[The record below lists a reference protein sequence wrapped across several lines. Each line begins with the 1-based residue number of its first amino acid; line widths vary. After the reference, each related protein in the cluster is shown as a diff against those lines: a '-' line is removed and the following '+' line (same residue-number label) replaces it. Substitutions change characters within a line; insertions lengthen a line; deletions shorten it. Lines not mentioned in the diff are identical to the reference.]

1 MIVDCGWYSA
11 GAREAEATSVAEAA
25 RLSREGSGFVWLA
38 VSEPDSEELNELGA
52 CFDLPAL
59 AVEDAL
65 EGHQRPKLEE
75 YGESVFVVVK
85 TVRYDQ
91 ATTLFDIGEL
101 DVFLGS
107 RYAIVVGRAAG
118 DVLAGARQRLDAH
131 PGVATLGPMAGLWAL
146 LDTVIDDG
154 ERVADLL
161 VDQGERIE
169 QAVFEGDGDQS
180 EPIYLHHRRVERLGR
195 VVHPALAIFDTL
207 ERGESVES
215 PQGVR
220 HFLRDVG
227 DHARR
232 LSEEVM
238 LLSGRLDGLLNANLA
253 RVTVRQNV
261 IMQKVS
267 AWAAIAAAPTI
278 ITGIYGMNFR
288 RFPELGWPFGYPLAL
303 AIMVVAVLALRWQFR
318 RVGWL

>member
-1 MIVDCGWYSA
+1 MIIDCGWYRA
-11 GAREAEATSVAEAA
+11 GVREAEAASVAEAA
-25 RLSREGSGFVWLA
+25 CLSREGSGFVWLA
-38 VSEPDSEELNELGA
+38 VSEPDSAELNELGVS
-52 CFDLPAL
+52 FDLPAL

-75 YGESVFVVVK
+75 YGECVFVVVK
-85 TVRYDQ
+85 TVRYDRA
-91 ATTLFDIGEL
+91 ATQFDIGEL
-101 DVFLGS
+101 DVFVGS
-107 RYAIVVGRAAG
+107 RYAIVVGRSAT
-118 DVLAGARQRLDAH
+118 DVVAGARERLDAH
-131 PGVATLGPMAGLWAL
+131 PGVATLGPMAGLWAV

-161 VDQGERIE
+161 IDQGERIE
-169 QAVFEGDGDQS
+169 QAVFEGDGDHS
-180 EPIYLHHRRVERLGR
+180 EPIYLHHRRVEQLGR

-207 ERGESVES
+207 ERGEPVES
-215 PQGVR
+215 PEGVR
-220 HFLRDVG
+220 PFLRDVG

-238 LLSGRLDGLLNANLA
+238 MLSGRLDGLLNANLA

-261 IMQKVS
+261 IMQMVS

-303 AIMVVAVLALRWQFR
+303 LIMVVAVLALRWQFR

>member
-1 MIVDCGWYSA
+1 MIIDCGWYHN
-11 GAREAEATSVAEAA
+11 GARQAEATSVAEAA
-25 RLSREGSGFVWLA
+25 RLSREGAGFVWLA

-52 CFDLPAL
+52 SFDLPAL

-75 YGESVFVVVK
+75 YGECVFVVVK

-91 ATTLFDIGEL
+91 ATTQFDIGEL

-107 RYAIVVGRAAG
+107 RYAIVIGRAAT
-118 DVLAGARQRLDAH
+118 DVLAGASERLDEH
-131 PGVATLGPMAGLWAL
+131 PGVATLGAMAGLWAL
-146 LDTVIDDG
+146 LDTVIDNG

-180 EPIYLHHRRVERLGR
+180 EPIYLHHRRVERLER
-195 VVHPALAIFDTL
+195 VVHPVLAIFDTL
-207 ERGESVES
+207 ERGEPVES
-215 PQGVR
+215 PQGLR
-220 HFLRDVG
+220 PFLRDVG

-238 LLSGRLDGLLNANLA
+238 LLSGRLDGLLDANLA

-303 AIMVVAVLALRWQFR
+303 LIMVVAVLALRWQFR

>member
-1 MIVDCGWYSA
+1 MIIDCARYSA
-11 GAREAEATSVAEAA
+11 GAREAEVASVAEAA

-38 VSEPDSEELNELGA
+38 LTEPDSEELNELGA
-52 CFDLPAL
+52 SFDLPAL

-75 YGESVFVVVK
+75 YGECVFVVVK
-85 TVRYDQ
+85 TLRYDQ
-91 ATTLFDIGEL
+91 ATTQFDIGEL
-101 DVFLGS
+101 DVFIGS
-107 RYAIVVGRAAG
+107 RYAIVVGRAAT

-180 EPIYLHHRRVERLGR
+180 KPIYLHYRRVERLER
-195 VVHPALAIFDTL
+195 AVHPALAIFDTL
-207 ERGESVES
+207 ERGEPVES

-220 HFLRDVG
+220 PFLRDVG

-238 LLSGRLDGLLNANLA
+238 LLSGRLDGLLDANLA
-253 RVTVRQNV
+253 KVTVRQNV

-267 AWAAIAAAPTI
+267 AWAALAAVPTI
-278 ITGIYGMNFR
+278 ITGIYGMNFH
-288 RFPELGWPFGYPLAL
+288 RFPELSWPFGYPLAL
-303 AIMVVAVLALRWQFR
+303 LVMVVAVLALRWQFR

>member
-1 MIVDCGWYSA
+1 MIIDCARYRA
-11 GAREAEATSVAEAA
+11 GVRQTEATSVADAA
-25 RLSREGSGFVWLA
+25 RLSREASGFVWLA
-38 VSEPDSEELNELGA
+38 VSEPDSEELNKLGA
-52 CFDLPAL
+52 SFDLPAL
-59 AVEDAL
+59 AVEDAR

-75 YGESVFVVVK
+75 YGECVFVVVK
-85 TVRYDQ
+85 TVGYDR
-91 ATTLFDIGEL
+91 ATTQLDIGEL
-101 DVFLGS
+101 DIFLGS
-107 RYAIVVGRAAG
+107 RYAIVVGRADT
-118 DVLAGARQRLDAH
+118 DVLAGARQRLDEH
-131 PGVATLGPMAGLWAL
+131 PGVAALGSMGGLWAL

-161 VDQGERIE
+161 IDEGERIE

-180 EPIYLHHRRVERLGR
+180 EPIYVHHRRVERLGR
-195 VVHPALAIFDTL
+195 VVHPVLAIFDTL
-207 ERGESVES
+207 ERGAPVES

-220 HFLRDVG
+220 PFLRDVG

-232 LSEEVM
+232 LSEEVAI
-238 LLSGRLDGLLNANLA
+238 LSGRLDGLLNANLA

-267 AWAAIAAAPTI
+267 GWAAIAAVPTI

-288 RFPELGWPFGYPLAL
+288 TMPELGWPFGYPLAL
-303 AIMVVAVLALRWQFR
+303 VVMVAAVLALRWQFR

>member
-1 MIVDCGWYSA
+1 MIIDCAWYHA
-11 GAREAEATSVAEAA
+11 GVRQAEANSVAEAA

-38 VSEPDSEELNELGA
+38 VSDPDSGEVNELGA
-52 CFDLPAL
+52 SFDLPAL

-75 YGESVFVVVK
+75 YGECVFVVVK

-91 ATTLFDIGEL
+91 ATTQFDIGEL

-107 RYAIVVGRAAG
+107 RYAVVVGRAAT
-118 DVLAGARQRLDAH
+118 DVLARARERLDEH
-131 PGVATLGPMAGLWAL
+131 PGVAALGAMAGLWAL

-180 EPIYLHHRRVERLGR
+180 EPIYLHHRRVERLER
-195 VVHPALAIFDTL
+195 VVHPVLAIFDTL
-207 ERGESVES
+207 ERGEPVES
-215 PQGVR
+215 PQGLR
-220 HFLRDVG
+220 PFLRDVG

-232 LSEEVM
+232 LSEEVAI
-238 LLSGRLDGLLNANLA
+238 LSGRLDGLLNANLA

-288 RFPELGWPFGYPLAL
+288 WFPELGWPFGYPLAL
-303 AIMVVAVLALRWQFR
+303 VIMVVAVLALRWQFR

>member
-1 MIVDCGWYSA
+1 M
-11 GAREAEATSVAEAA
+11 
-25 RLSREGSGFVWLA
+25 WLA

-52 CFDLPAL
+52 SFALPAL

-75 YGESVFVVVK
+75 YGECVFVVVK
-85 TVRYDQ
+85 TVGYDP
-91 ATTLFDIGEL
+91 ATTQFDIGEL
-101 DVFLGS
+101 DIFLGS
-107 RYAIVVGRAAG
+107 RYAIVVGRAAT
-118 DVLAGARQRLDAH
+118 DVLAGARERLDEH
-131 PGVATLGPMAGLWAL
+131 PRVANLGPVAGLWAL

-161 VDQGERIE
+161 IDQGELIE
-169 QAVFEGDGDQS
+169 QAVFEDVGDQS
-180 EPIYLHHRRVERLGR
+180 EPIYQHHRRVERLGR

-207 ERGESVES
+207 ERGEPVES

-220 HFLRDVG
+220 PFLRDVG

-232 LSEEVM
+232 LSEEVAI
-238 LLSGRLDGLLNANLA
+238 LSGRLDGLLNANPA
-253 RVTVRQNV
+253 RVTVRQNI

-267 AWAAIAAAPTI
+267 GWAAIAAAPTI

-303 AIMVVAVLALRWQFR
+303 VIMVVAVLALWWQFR

>member
-1 MIVDCGWYSA
+1 MIIDCAQYRA
-11 GAREAEATSVAEAA
+11 GVRQAEATSVAEAG

-52 CFDLPAL
+52 SFDLPTLAL
-59 AVEDAL
+59 EDAL

-75 YGESVFVVVK
+75 YGECVFLVVK
-85 TVRYDQ
+85 TVRYDE
-91 ATTLFDIGEL
+91 ATTLLDIGEL
-101 DVFLGS
+101 DIFLGS
-107 RYAIVVGRAAG
+107 RYAIAVSRAAA
-118 DVLAGARQRLDAH
+118 DVLAGARQRLDEH

-161 VDQGERIE
+161 VDQLERIE
-169 QAVFEGDGDQS
+169 QAVFESDGDQS
-180 EPIYLHHRRVERLGR
+180 EPIYLHYRRVERMGR
-195 VVHPALAIFDTL
+195 AVHPVLVIFDTL
-207 ERGESVES
+207 ERGEPVES
-215 PQGVR
+215 PEGVR
-220 HFLRDVG
+220 PFLRDVG

-232 LSEEVM
+232 LSEAVM
-238 LLSGRLDGLLNANLA
+238 MLSGRLDGLLDANLA

-267 AWAAIAAAPTI
+267 GWAAIAAVPTI
-278 ITGIYGMNFR
+278 VTGIYGMNFR
-288 RFPELGWPFGYPLAL
+288 WFPELGWPFGYPLAL
-303 AIMVVAVLALRWQFR
+303 LIMVAAVLALRWQFR

>member
-1 MIVDCGWYSA
+1 MIIDCARYSA
-11 GAREAEATSVAEAA
+11 GAREAEVASVAEAA

-38 VSEPDSEELNELGA
+38 LTEPDSEELNELGA
-52 CFDLPAL
+52 SFDLPAL
-59 AVEDAL
+59 AVEDAR

-75 YGESVFVVVK
+75 YGECVFVVVK

-91 ATTLFDIGEL
+91 ATTQFDIAEL
-101 DVFLGS
+101 DVFIGS
-107 RYAIVVGRAAG
+107 RYAIVVGRAAT
-118 DVLAGARQRLDAH
+118 DVLAGARQRLDEH

-207 ERGESVES
+207 ERGEPVES

-220 HFLRDVG
+220 PFLRDVG

-232 LSEEVM
+232 LSEAVM
-238 LLSGRLDGLLNANLA
+238 MLSGRLDGLLNANLA

-261 IMQKVS
+261 IIQKVS
-267 AWAAIAAAPTI
+267 GWAAIAVVPTI

-288 RFPELGWPFGYPLAL
+288 RFPELDWPFGYPLAL
-303 AIMVVAVLALRWQFR
+303 LIMVVAVLALRWQFR

>member
-1 MIVDCGWYSA
+1 MIIDCGWYSA
-11 GAREAEATSVAEAA
+11 GTRQAEATSVAEAA

-38 VSEPDSEELNELGA
+38 VSEPDSEQLNELGA
-52 CFDLPAL
+52 SFGLPAL

-65 EGHQRPKLEE
+65 EGHQRPKLEA
-75 YGESVFVVVK
+75 YGECVFVVVK

-91 ATTLFDIGEL
+91 ATRQFDIGEL
-101 DVFLGS
+101 DAFLGS
-107 RYAIVVGRAAG
+107 RYAIVVSRAAT
-118 DVLAGARQRLDAH
+118 DVLAGARQRLDEH

-146 LDTVIDDG
+146 LDTVVDDG

-161 VDQGERIE
+161 IKEGERIE

-180 EPIYLHHRRVERLGR
+180 ESIYLHHRRVDRLGR
-195 VVHPALAIFDTL
+195 MVHPALAIFDTL
-207 ERGESVES
+207 ERGEPVES

-220 HFLRDVG
+220 PFLRDVG

-232 LSEEVM
+232 LFEEVA

-261 IMQKVS
+261 IIQQVS
-267 AWAAIAAAPTI
+267 GWAAIAVVPTI

-288 RFPELGWPFGYPLAL
+288 RFPELDWPFGYPLAL
-303 AIMVVAVLALRWQFR
+303 LIMVVAVLVLRWQFR